1 MFLFRRKKDNTEA
14 KLAAQEAKVKKAL
27 EQKEKEAQASAKK
40 EAAAAKAAQV
50 EAAKKEA
57 AAARVVKVEAVKAGK
72 AAPVKVVVPASS
84 LKEEG
89 SGLPKVQSQT
99 PAGAEVPDELVDS
112 LLVKVNREESDEIAA
127 PALSEIIPVAKP
139 VQAVVEAPAAAT
151 GADQSP
157 VAAEVAKSAA
167 KPSATVVPP
176 STAQPAAQPAQA
188 TEAAKAESKPAE
200 EPKKPAAEAKK
211 GATEDNVNMF
221 SNLFGKSEV
230 EEETYLD
237 RLIKSL
243 PDITIEEVMS
253 EADEVKGL
261 MSEWSQSQIQR

>member
-27 EQKEKEAQASAKK
+27 EQKEKEAQAIARK

-72 AAPVKVVVPASS
+72 AASVKVVVPAGS

-89 SGLPKVQSQT
+89 SGLPKVQSQA

-112 LLVKVNREESDEIAA
+112 LLVKVNREGSDEIAA
-127 PALSEIIPVAKP
+127 PALSEIIPAAKP
-139 VQAVVEAPAAAT
+139 VQAVVETPAAAT
-151 GADQSP
+151 GANQSP
-157 VAAEVAKSAA
+157 VAAEVAQSAA
-167 KPSATVVPP
+167 KPVAAVVPP
-176 STAQPAAQPAQA
+176 SAAQPAPA
-188 TEAAKAESKPAE
+188 TDAAKAEAKPVEA
-200 EPKKPAAEAKK
+200 PKKPAAEAKK
-211 GATEDNVNMF
+211 GATEDNGNMF